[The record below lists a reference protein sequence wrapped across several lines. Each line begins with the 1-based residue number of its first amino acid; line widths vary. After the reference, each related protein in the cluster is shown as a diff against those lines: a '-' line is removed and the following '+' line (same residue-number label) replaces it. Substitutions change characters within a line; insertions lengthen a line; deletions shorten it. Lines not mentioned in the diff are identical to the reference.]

1 MGLPEIFIS
10 FQTAG
15 VSAIARSGRGVVA
28 LVLDDDTR
36 EGGSVYRTLAEV
48 SAEDYTAENYRL
60 LQLCFL
66 AAPNKV
72 MVVRHGTED
81 AKVLDGLRFDYLAAP
96 GMEQA
101 DAIAYAKANRDKG
114 VKLVTAGAN
123 APDCEGVINLCADGL
138 VLTDGAIDAS
148 GYTCRIAGLLAALPL
163 TRSATYAQL
172 PEVVD
177 CKTVSDPDGA
187 VDAGKLLVI
196 PGSEG
201 YRLGRAVNS
210 LTTLTPTHGAAF
222 QKIKVLEGID
232 LIKRDIAATFE
243 KSYIGTVLND
253 YDNKLLL
260 VTAIN
265 AYFRQLEGTILDKTA
280 ENVCTVSLSGQ
291 RDYLE
296 SRGISTADMTDAEIL
311 RANTGSQV
319 FLSANLTFCDAME
332 DLQLVISM

>member
-28 LVLDDDTR
+28 LVLDDATR
-36 EGGSVYRTLAEV
+36 EGSSVYRTLAEV
-48 SAEDYTAENYRL
+48 SADDYTAENYRL

-101 DAIAYAKANRDKG
+101 DAISYAKANRDKG

-123 APDCEGVINLCADGL
+123 APDCEGVINLCAEEL
-138 VLTDGAIDAS
+138 VLTDGAIDAA
-148 GYTCRIAGLLAALPL
+148 GYACRIAGLLAALPL

-177 CKTVSDPDGA
+177 CKAVSDPDGA

-210 LTTLTPTHGAAF
+210 LTTLTPAHGAAF
-222 QKIKVLEGID
+222 QKIKVVEGID
-232 LIKRDIAATFE
+232 LIRRDIAATFE

-296 SRGISTADMTDAEIL
+296 SRGISTADMTDADIL

-319 FLSANLTFCDAME
+319 FLAANLTFCDAME